1 MSVIKKARQIE
12 TFEISEPKIDLSIL
26 RKKSTGKTASGI
38 CLGYMRKLKN
48 SGASLEFLKVLE
60 SMYKDIFN
68 LETSEKV
75 RFESWRGK
83 GGIKIWN
90 TPDKIIVEFAG
101 KRDKNE
107 KPKIT
112 RKSYLKQEINRM
124 IICINKLKD
133 EFNNKIPSRKLGEEY
148 FKGNWDLKVFS
159 KRPEHIKFTHLL
171 NILDYYKI
179 IHYNRNGITSVLR
192 HVKEIQEVLK

>member
-68 LETSEKV
+68 LETSERFRMEKWKSKSGIQFLIYPHKV
-75 RFESWRGK
+75 ICISYQRFEPGAEPK
-83 GGIKIWN
+83 EIK
-90 TPDKIIVEFAG
+90 TELTKEKINQVIGA
-101 KRDKNE
+101 
-107 KPKIT
+107 
-112 RKSYLKQEINRM
+112 
-124 IICINKLKD
+124 INKLD
-133 EFNNKIPSRKLGEEY
+133 EGKEIPTPLIAEKTYGKNWVKIFPERKTHILFTKILNYLEYRGDLHYFRSGKVKVLRKL
-148 FKGNWDLKVFS
+148 NW
-159 KRPEHIKFTHLL
+159 
-171 NILDYYKI
+171 Y
-179 IHYNRNGITSVLR
+179 
-192 HVKEIQEVLK
+192 